1 MRTWVALL
9 RAVNL
14 GAVNKVSMPALREA
28 LAAAGFADVRTYLQ
42 SGNVVVGST
51 LSSAEAVGTAV
62 REVVAER
69 FGVDTPVVVRTGRQ
83 LAGILAWNPFP
94 DAAESRP
101 HLVSVLHLVAVP
113 PAAKVRELLA
123 ADVSPDQ
130 LAARG
135 GEVVVAYARSSQRS
149 PAERPLKRL
158 GMEGTARNWRTLT
171 ALVDLTA
178 RP

>member
-1 MRTWVALL
+1 M
-9 RAVNL
+9 
-14 GAVNKVSMPALREA
+14 
-28 LAAAGFADVRTYLQ
+28 
-42 SGNVVVGST
+42 
-51 LSSAEAVGTAV
+51 
-62 REVVAER
+62 
-69 FGVDTPVVVRTGRQ
+69 
-83 LAGILAWNPFP
+83 
-94 DAAESRP
+94 
-101 HLVSVLHLVAVP
+101 HLVAEP

-158 GMEGTARNWRTLT
+158 GVEGTARNWRTLT